1 MSQCLIFC
9 RTNVDC
15 NSLEQF
21 LIAHGGGQ
29 KFRADAETGKENP
42 YSCCVLAGMRSNNE
56 RRASLEAFKEGRV
69 RFLICTDVA
78 ARGIDIKSLPYVI
91 NMTLPDI
98 TEVES
103 YIHRIGRVGR
113 ADKVGLAVSIV
124 TPLDCNERVWYH
136 SNCNKKQNC
145 MNRKLLEEGGCT
157 KWHTENATIRA
168 IEKRLAS
175 VLPNG
180 LPSLTPITF
189 DLPEI
194 YKKLDQ
200 VYGEQQTTSL
210 APGNVAQN
218 NRIAMNTNKV
228 AELRQ
233 LEIRVT
239 RDFLAAQQKY
249 NAVVGRPGAAAGK
262 TGGATRESGSSS
274 PKKKQKI

>member
-15 NSLEQF
+15 NNLEQF
-21 LIAHGGGQ
+21 LISYGGGQ
-29 KFRADAETGKENP
+29 KFRPDAETGKENP

-56 RRASLEAFKEGRV
+56 RRASLEGFKEGRV

-98 TEVES
+98 AEVES

-124 TPLDCNERVWYH
+124 TPAECNERVWYH

-145 MNRKLLEEGGCT
+145 MNRKLLAEGGCT
-157 KWHTENATIRA
+157 KWHTENSTIKA

-175 VLPNG
+175 VLPAG

-189 DLPEI
+189 ELPEV

-200 VYGEQQTTSL
+200 VYGEQQTSSL
-210 APGNVAQN
+210 TPGNTKQN
-218 NRIAMNTNKV
+218 NRIAMNAHKV

-239 RDFLAAQQKY
+239 RDFLSSQLKY
-249 NAVVGRPGAAAGK
+249 NDVAAPPGRDVGSA
-262 TGGATRESGSSS
+262 S